1 MKISGRQILEQNT
14 PHKTLIS
21 SEPFLP
27 SLCSTLGFFF
37 SNNHENQWMNLPAK
51 SCFFNKH
58 KWNGWYLCLGEKKFS
73 RWTLEKKTR
82 DEIYLKKMML
92 FSFGFLGFSEGLP
105 GWNLWLGE
113 KNLIDE
119 FLRKKERWSLKKRM
133 LFSFRFLGFFFLR
146 LTS

>member
-37 SNNHENQWMNLPAK
+37 QTIMKINEWIYLQNPVSSINI
-51 SCFFNKH
+51 
-58 KWNGWYLCLGEKKFS
+58 NGTDDIFA
-73 RWTLEKKTR
+73 LEKKNLA
-82 DEIYLKKMML
+82 DELLRKKREMNLKKMML

-133 LFSFRFLGFFFLR
+133 LFSFRFLGVFLKVNR
-146 LTS
+146 